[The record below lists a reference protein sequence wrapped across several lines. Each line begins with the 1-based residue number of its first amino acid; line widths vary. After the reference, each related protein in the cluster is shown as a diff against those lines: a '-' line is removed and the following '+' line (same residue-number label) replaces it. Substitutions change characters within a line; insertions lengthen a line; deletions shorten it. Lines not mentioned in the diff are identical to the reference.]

1 MLLWLRGLIF
11 TALVPVV
18 IAYFLPRWL
27 GFHPTFGLAGWLLIA
42 PGVLIYTLCLIR
54 FLAAGGTP
62 AIFFTRPLRFLIGE
76 TPNALVAE
84 GLYRYSRNP
93 MYLGVLLTIFGQGLV
108 IYGLIVWICFHAVV
122 VLLEEPQLRKQNG
135 EPYDDYRRKVPRWFL
150 RLPTWK
156 PNPR

>member
-18 IAYFLPRWL
+18 IAYFLPRWV
-27 GFHPTFGLAGWLLIA
+27 GYRPAVRPAGWFLIV
-42 PGVLIYTLCLIR
+42 PGILIYTLCLIR

-76 TPNALVAE
+76 TPAALVSE

-93 MYLGVLLTIFGQGLV
+93 MYLGVLLTIFGQGL
-108 IYGLIVWICFHAVV
+108 IGYGLIVWICFHTVV

-135 EPYDDYRRKVPRWFL
+135 EPYDEYCRTVPRWIL
-150 RLPTWK
+150 RFPTSR

>member
-1 MLLWLRGLIF
+1 MLWLRGLIF

-18 IAYFLPRWL
+18 IAYFLPRWV
-27 GFHPTFGLAGWLLIA
+27 GYHPAVRFAGWFLIA
-42 PGVLIYTLCLIR
+42 PGILIYTLCLIR

-93 MYLGVLLTIFGQGLV
+93 MYVGVLLTIFGQGLV
-108 IYGLIVWICFHAVV
+108 SYGLIVWICFHTVV
-122 VLLEEPQLRKQNG
+122 VFLEEPQLRKQNG
-135 EPYDDYRRKVPRWFL
+135 EPYDEYRRRVPRWFL
-150 RLPTWK
+150 RLSTWK
-156 PNPR
+156 PDPR

>member
-1 MLLWLRGLIF
+1 MLLWLRGLVF

-27 GFHPTFGLAGWLLIA
+27 GYHPTVSLAGWLLIV
-42 PGVLIYTLCLIR
+42 PGILIYILCLMR

-76 TPNALVAE
+76 TPNALVSE

-93 MYLGVLLTIFGQGLV
+93 MYVGVLLTIFGQGLV
-108 IYGLIVWICFHAVV
+108 TYGLIIWICFHAVV

-135 EPYDDYRRKVPRWFL
+135 EPYDEYRRKVPRWFL
-150 RLPTWK
+150 RLPISK